1 MQKDKKTEKEESE
14 GNVKSFFKKIESD
27 IVKWFIGTICTL
39 IAVAIPFYF
48 NTINT
53 ISAHNSEIN
62 DLKINYTVVQESVE
76 KLEKSP
82 VYNGQQISDI
92 KKIVEEIK
100 VKQQK
105 LEDRQD
111 KMYDLMLQIAGK
123 K

>member
-1 MQKDKKTEKEESE
+1 MQKDKKNDKEEPE

-62 DLKINYTVVQESVE
+62 NLKTNYSVVQESVE

-82 VYNGQQISDI
+82 GFNGQQISDI

-105 LEDRQD
+105 LEDRKD